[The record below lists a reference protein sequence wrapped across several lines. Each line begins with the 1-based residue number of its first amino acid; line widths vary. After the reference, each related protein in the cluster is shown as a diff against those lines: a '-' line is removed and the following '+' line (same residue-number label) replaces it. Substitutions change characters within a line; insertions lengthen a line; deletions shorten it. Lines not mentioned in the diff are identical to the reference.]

1 MKEHNIL
8 PYDGHSVLI
17 DDTVS
22 DFDWP
27 AITQALLETIPW
39 RIETARM
46 FGREMPVPRMTAWFG
61 DPTIL
66 TAVSIIGRHHSRRS
80 SGASARRPKRYR
92 ARHTM
97 PFCSIFIDMAVTVSG
112 GTAIV
117 KPVLEIARQ

>member
-39 RIETARM
+39 RIETTRISA
-46 FGREMPVPRMTAWFG
+46 GKCPSRE
-61 DPTIL
+61 
-66 TAVSIIGRHHSRRS
+66 
-80 SGASARRPKRYR
+80 
-92 ARHTM
+92 
-97 PFCSIFIDMAVTVSG
+97 
-112 GTAIV
+112 
-117 KPVLEIARQ
+117 